1 MIHPTTHAPEVT
13 IGPGVHDPAMLA
25 TFRDKRERFNKNLAW
40 FEAHAIE
47 IGKAHPGRYICVAG
61 QALFVGDD
69 PAELFARARTAY
81 PDDWGGFFTKFI
93 PARVC
98 A

>member
-1 MIHPTTHAPEVT
+1 MILSTTEAPEVT
-13 IGPGVHDPAMLA
+13 IGPGVHDPVVLEA
-25 TFRDKRERFNKNLAW
+25 FRDKRERFNKNLAW
-40 FEAHAIE
+40 FEDHAVE

-61 QALFVGDD
+61 QVLFVGDD

-81 PDDWGGFFTKFI
+81 PDDWGGFFTKAI
-93 PARVC
+93 SARVG